1 VSEQLSSCQ
10 ALNQKIGDTKELDF
24 NYFDKL
30 YINSHAKELA
40 KVNNSGGDYIDNVHM
55 WHTSLI
61 DDPPYVSLAIFF
73 NYCSLG
79 CVTCCNSLLLSGNG
93 GCTPFHLSDIDNH
106 KDNIDSTTIVGG
118 EPFAQDLT
126 NIRNILQRT
135 KDLGLRTNALTN
147 GLHLWESEVR
157 KLWPLIDHINLHV
170 TEEFLALGLYNRV
183 DELPFDVDYNVIWHP
198 NNIPF
203 VLDCMGLLDD
213 DKFFIKKD
221 FMFGGEKMIP
231 TKI

>member
-1 VSEQLSSCQ
+1 M
-10 ALNQKIGDTKELDF
+10 NF
-24 NYFDKL
+24 NYFDNL

-40 KVNNSGGDYIDNVHM
+40 KVNNSGGDFIENVYM

-73 NYCSLG
+73 NYCSLD
-79 CVTCCNSLLLSGNG
+79 CVTCCNRLLLSGSG
-93 GCTPFHLSDIDNH
+93 GTTPFHLSDIDKY
-106 KDNIDSTTIVGG
+106 KDQIDSTTIVGG
-118 EPFAQDLT
+118 EPFIQDLT
-126 NIRNILQRT
+126 NIRNILQHT

-157 KLWPLIDHINLHV
+157 ELWPLIDHINLHV
-170 TEEFLALGLYNRV
+170 TEEFLALGLYEKV
-183 DELPFDVDYNVIWHP
+183 DELPFEVDL
-198 NNIPF
+198 NIICRSDNMPF
-203 VLDCMGLLDD
+203 VIDCFGLLEG

-221 FMFGGEKMIP
+221 FMCGGRKFIP

>member
-1 VSEQLSSCQ
+1 MSEQLSSCH
-10 ALNQKIGDTKELDF
+10 AVNQKNRRVGELDF

-40 KVNNSGGDYIDNVHM
+40 KVYHDEENHIGNVHM
-55 WHTSLI
+55 WHISRI
-61 DDPPYVSLAIFF
+61 DDPPYTSLAIFF

-79 CVTCCNSLLLSGNG
+79 CATCCNRLLLSGKG
-93 GCTPFHLSDIDNH
+93 GCIPFHLSDIDNY
-106 KDNIDSTTIVGG
+106 KNIIDSTTIVGG

-126 NIRNILQRT
+126 NIRNILQHT

-147 GLHLWESEVR
+147 GLHLWEPEVR

-170 TEEFLALGLYNRV
+170 TEEFMGLGLYEKV

-198 NNIPF
+198 HNIPF
-203 VLDCMGLLDD
+203 VLDCMGLLDG

-221 FMFGGEKMIP
+221 FMFGGEKYIP